1 MSYSKI
7 LITISRLLLT
17 FLLLF
22 SIYIIVNGDTSVGGG
37 FQGGVIMATSY
48 LLYYFIIGEHPFSIN
63 KMLKFDKFIFAM
75 LPFVILIGFITT
87 GKFFTNMFPV
97 NFPYAIRRIYLLILN
112 LLIGAKVAI
121 GFVSLFII
129 FIEEGNS

>member
-1 MSYSKI
+1 MRRSKI
-7 LITISRLLLT
+7 LITISRLLFPFV
-17 FLLLF
+17 FLF
-22 SIYIIVNGDTSVGGG
+22 GIYIIINGDLSVGGG

-48 LLYYFIIGEHPFSIN
+48 LLYYFIIGMHPFSIN
-63 KMLKFDKFIFAM
+63 KMLKIDKYLFVA
-75 LPFVILIGFITT
+75 LPLVILIGFLTT

-97 NFPYAIRRIYLLILN
+97 DFPYAIRRTYLLILN
-112 LLIGAKVAI
+112 ILIGGKVAI